1 MTGERGGATIEAAFA
16 VAALVAILV
25 LCLGGLT
32 AVSMH
37 IRCVDAAREA
47 ARLAA
52 RGHDGSAA
60 ARDLAPEGATV
71 VTRREGQF
79 VTATVRARSP
89 IPPGFTVEARAVAAV
104 EPGAG

>member
-1 MTGERGGATIEAAFA
+1 M
-16 VAALVAILV
+16 AALVAVLV
-25 LCLGGLT
+25 VCLGGLT

-52 RGHDGSAA
+52 RGHDSATT
-60 ARDLAPEGATV
+60 ARDLAPEGASIA
-71 VTRREGQF
+71 TRSDGQF

-89 IPPGFTVEARAVAAV
+89 ILPGFAVEARATAAV
-104 EPGAG
+104 EPGSG

>member
-1 MTGERGGATIEAAFA
+1 M
-16 VAALVAILV
+16 AALVAVLV
-25 LCLGGLT
+25 VCLGGLT

-52 RGHDGSAA
+52 RGHDGGAT

-71 VTRREGQF
+71 VTRRDGEF
-79 VTATVRARSP
+79 VTSIVRARSP
-89 IPPGFTVEARAVAAV
+89 ILPGFTVEARAVAAL
-104 EPGAG
+104 EPGSG